1 MIEWTA
7 DLLLGHEAIDAQH
20 REIVAAA
27 NSVHRAFAGGSRDA
41 CSAALRELRDVT
53 AAHFLYEEKLMRE
66 CAYPNAGVHAE
77 NHAGLMEQLA
87 RLSDLLHVDGAGEKL
102 LPFLRGWVVSHIV
115 HFDRDVVRHLAHG
128 LPEHQR

>member
-20 REIVAAA
+20 REMVVAA
-27 NSVHRAFAGGSRDA
+27 NGVHRAFAGGSRDA
-41 CSAALRELRDVT
+41 RSAALRELRDVT
-53 AAHFLYEEKLMRE
+53 AAHFLYEEELMRKH
-66 CAYPNAGVHAE
+66 AYPNAGVHAE

-87 RLSDLLHVDGAGEKL
+87 RLTALLHVDGGGEKV

-115 HFDRDVVRHLAHG
+115 HFDRDVVLHLNRALPEAHG
-128 LPEHQR
+128 